1 MVEVDWVSF
10 FFGAVTAIAVGGIA
24 LFSVA
29 FGALKRQNL
38 SGRGV
43 KK

>member
-1 MVEVDWVSF
+1 MEMDWVSF
-10 FFGAVTAIAVGGIA
+10 LFGAVTAVAVGGIA

-38 SGRGV
+38 SGRGT